1 MWEVYAYWN
10 AEQLEAIFNGVAA
23 ISGAGAYATLTFTL
37 VLLGFIVVM
46 GTAVARLRAEEPLV
60 WIFFLTFFYGV
71 LFLPKDDVV
80 IVDRTAVAGAPRVV
94 ANVPLGLA
102 FFAHAT
108 SKVGDWLTRSFE
120 TVFALPQEVRFTG
133 NGMLFGSRIIR
144 GAMASHLLDVGFNN
158 DLMEYVKTCVAPDLL
173 TGYKS
178 LETLMKTEDIWG
190 EMGDTNPAR
199 AVWIDGGTLTCPDGY
214 TNLNTRLPAAL
225 QAAHLNMARLINP
238 EAATTATPAILNGL
252 LAAQIPAAADVL
264 MRVATANSVDF
275 VRQAIMINFWRD
287 APGSLA
293 AAVENTSAAQLAIAQ
308 SQAQAS
314 ANSAYL
320 TMAAVAEGALPKIRN
335 VVQIIVIAI
344 FPIVLI
350 LVLMA
355 GHKGGIVLKSYVM
368 AMVWIELWPVL
379 YAVTSYVAHL
389 AAAPG
394 VSSGLIGGLAGVP
407 AGPGLSLL
415 NSINIEDTLLRDEAV
430 AGMFSLL
437 IPVMAYAILKGGE
450 VAMSGLA
457 SQLMAPATSAAQ
469 KAGGEAGLGNLAMG
483 NVRYDTFAA
492 RTSMANSWSTR
503 PSIDSGAGGG
513 YRHTDPSLRETAKA
527 TGAVRQDRDTM
538 AAGMPVVQ
546 ATPTSLGGVLSASAG
561 TGAANTRR
569 SEHGATAGQVYGGSV
584 TKADGSHYSESD
596 SARFM
601 RELTQA
607 VNRDWQTRS
616 GYGQTWGAGSQGQA
630 GTESR
635 AEERTSQKEQAAFKS
650 GAGFDAQAGTVGGRS
665 QTHNPNLT
673 GRPSAVM
680 PTTGI
685 PDGLQPEPVTSVGT
699 RGAFGPRAGI
709 GIDAAGVAELA
720 YTAASG
726 ASNRYGLNREQAAE
740 VLRQASRSVSAQSG
754 DRGVRAAAE
763 DFSAR
768 LDRGFTVQEAWSME
782 GALRD
787 GATEGRE
794 LGLSAQ
800 DQARHDLD
808 TWVQAYA
815 AGKGIGAAALAD
827 IRQTDPARFRALVN
841 EARTAWEATGEGQAH
856 ITQDGAI
863 TAPRAVDDVFA
874 QGVGDRN
881 RLLTEGWSELDT
893 RHAAHEGYVKGQQPA
908 APGSA
913 PDLKPTIARVSADE
927 QAAFRQ
933 YQASEAG
940 QKYQAGVALLASQ
953 AVRDEH
959 GPLAPLRSALGIL
972 APKSPEEVMERI
984 HHLSAADPTVRAQI
998 EHLGGRQQ
1006 PTERQIKGVA
1016 EFIEARA
1023 KATEGRD

>member
-1 MWEVYAYWN
+1 
-10 AEQLEAIFNGVAA
+10 
-23 ISGAGAYATLTFTL
+23 
-37 VLLGFIVVM
+37 
-46 GTAVARLRAEEPLV
+46 
-60 WIFFLTFFYGV
+60 
-71 LFLPKDDVV
+71 
-80 IVDRTAVAGAPRVV
+80 
-94 ANVPLGLA
+94 
-102 FFAHAT
+102 
-108 SKVGDWLTRSFE
+108 
-120 TVFALPQEVRFTG
+120 
-133 NGMLFGSRIIR
+133 
-144 GAMASHLLDVGFNN
+144 
-158 DLMEYVKTCVAPDLL
+158 
-173 TGYKS
+173 
-178 LETLMKTEDIWG
+178 
-190 EMGDTNPAR
+190 
-199 AVWIDGGTLTCPDGY
+199 
-214 TNLNTRLPAAL
+214 
-225 QAAHLNMARLINP
+225 
-238 EAATTATPAILNGL
+238 
-252 LAAQIPAAADVL
+252 
-264 MRVATANSVDF
+264 
-275 VRQAIMINFWRD
+275 
-287 APGSLA
+287 
-293 AAVENTSAAQLAIAQ
+293 
-308 SQAQAS
+308 
-314 ANSAYL
+314 
-320 TMAAVAEGALPKIRN
+320 
-335 VVQIIVIAI
+335 
-344 FPIVLI
+344 
-350 LVLMA
+350 
-355 GHKGGIVLKSYVM
+355 
-368 AMVWIELWPVL
+368 
-379 YAVTSYVAHL
+379 
-389 AAAPG
+389 
-394 VSSGLIGGLAGVP
+394 
-407 AGPGLSLL
+407 
-415 NSINIEDTLLRDEAV
+415 
-430 AGMFSLL
+430 
-437 IPVMAYAILKGGE
+437 VMAYAILKGGE

-492 RTSMANSWSTR
+492 RTTTANSWSSR
-503 PSIDSGAGGG
+503 PSVDSGTAGG
-513 YRHTDPSLRETAKA
+513 YRHTDPSLRETTKA
-527 TGAVRQDRDTM
+527 TGSVRQDADTL
-538 AAGMPVVQ
+538 AAGTPVVH

-561 TGAANTRR
+561 TGAASISR

-665 QTHNPNLT
+665 QTHNPNMT
-673 GRPSAVM
+673 SKPGAVM
-680 PTTGI
+680 PNPGV
-685 PDGLQPEPVTSVGT
+685 PDGLQPEPVTTVGT

-720 YTAASG
+720 YTAATG

-768 LDRGFTVQEAWSME
+768 LDRGFTVQEARSME
-782 GALRD
+782 GTLRD

-863 TAPRAVDDVFA
+863 TSPRAAGDVFA
-874 QGVGDRN
+874 QGVGGRN

-940 QKYQAGVALLASQ
+940 QKYQAGAALLASQ

-998 EHLGGRQQ
+998 EHLGGGSQ

-1023 KATEGRD
+1023 KTIEDRE